1 MRALTKRKVGIIA
14 LLAIVTFYT
23 LGTGFPFFYKFLYAI
38 LLLFG
43 IGFGW
48 AWLNLRGLEIR
59 LTRLSTRG
67 QVGGYLDG
75 QLQVI
80 NRNRL
85 PKSWLEVTEV
95 TDLPG
100 YAAGRG
106 IGLVKDQS
114 RTWKIETYLAKR
126 GIYQTGQVE
135 VTSQDPFGFFRLTR
149 RFLTPQNY
157 VVFPATIPLPDLDP
171 RVAALPSDS
180 RYTRR
185 AVHITPDS
193 SSIREYNH
201 GDSFRSIHWPS
212 TARMNRLMVKE
223 YDIGISAEAWVLLD
237 MYRGSHLEGDG
248 VDNTEELVVTVA
260 ASLIARISELSIAT
274 GLAANAEASYV
285 LRPDTS
291 PSQLGRLM
299 EALAAMRAH
308 GDMSLERFIYDLR
321 PQLSR
326 FNTLTIITPSRHTGW
341 IPALRR
347 LRHQGVNVSVVYID
361 PESFGASPELQSPL
375 ELLHLNEIPA
385 YQVKKGES
393 LNEALRAPVSIRTP
407 FAWESEAAMAA
418 TGATT
423 GATTSATGETAK

>member
-14 LLAIVTFYT
+14 LLVVVTFYT
-23 LGTGFPFFYKFLYAI
+23 LGTGFQFFYQFLYTILI
-38 LLLFG
+38 LLG
-43 IGFGW
+43 IGYGW

-67 QVGGYLDG
+67 QVGDYLDG

-95 TDLPG
+95 SDLPG

-106 IGLVKDQS
+106 IGLVKDQR
-114 RTWKIETYLAKR
+114 RTWRIETYLSKR
-126 GIYQTGQVE
+126 GIYLTGQVE
-135 VTSQDPFGFFRLTR
+135 VISQDPFGFFRLTR
-149 RFLTPQNY
+149 RFLAPQSY
-157 VVFPATIPLPDLDP
+157 VVYPAITPLPNLDT
-171 RVAALPSDS
+171 RVANLPSDN

-185 AVHITPDS
+185 ATQITPDS
-193 SSIREYNH
+193 SSIREYTH

-223 YDIGISAEAWVLLD
+223 FDIGISAEAWVLLD
-237 MYRGSHLEGDG
+237 MYRGSHFVEDE
-248 VDNTEELVVTVA
+248 VDNTEELAVTVA
-260 ASLIARISELSIAT
+260 ASLIARISELSIAV

-285 LRPDTS
+285 FRPDTS

-308 GDMSLERFIYDLR
+308 GEISLERFIYDLR
-321 PQLSR
+321 PRLSR
-326 FNTLTIITPSRHTGW
+326 FNTLTIITPSRHTEW

-347 LRHQGVNVSVVYID
+347 LRRQGVNVSVVYID
-361 PESFGASPELQSPL
+361 PEGFGARPELQSPQ
-375 ELLHLNEIPA
+375 EFLHLSEIPTYA
-385 YQVKKGES
+385 VKKGES
-393 LNEALRAPVSIRTP
+393 LNEALRTPVPTGLLLAGDTEASLTTL
-407 FAWESEAAMAA
+407 EAAV
-418 TGATT
+418 
-423 GATTSATGETAK
+423 

>member
-14 LLAIVTFYT
+14 LLVVVTFYT
-23 LGTGFPFFYKFLYAI
+23 LGTGFQFFYQFLYTILI
-38 LLLFG
+38 LLG
-43 IGFGW
+43 IGYGW

-67 QVGGYLDG
+67 QVGDYLDG

-95 TDLPG
+95 SDLPG

-114 RTWKIETYLAKR
+114 RTWRIETYLSKR
-126 GIYQTGQVE
+126 GIYLTGQVE
-135 VTSQDPFGFFRLTR
+135 VISQDPFGFFRLTR
-149 RFLTPQNY
+149 RFLAPQSY
-157 VVFPATIPLPDLDP
+157 VVYPAITPLPNLDT
-171 RVAALPSDS
+171 RVANLPSDN

-185 AVHITPDS
+185 ATHITPDS
-193 SSIREYNH
+193 SSIREYTH

-223 YDIGISAEAWVLLD
+223 FDIGISAEAWVLLD
-237 MYRGSHLEGDG
+237 MYRGSHLVEDE
-248 VDNTEELVVTVA
+248 VDNTEELAVTVA
-260 ASLIARISELSIAT
+260 ASLIARISELSIAV
-274 GLAANAEASYV
+274 GLAANAEASYIF
-285 LRPDTS
+285 RPDTS

-308 GDMSLERFIYDLR
+308 GEISLERFIYDLR

-326 FNTLTIITPSRHTGW
+326 FNTLTIITPSRHTEW

-347 LRHQGVNVSVVYID
+347 LRRQGVNVSVVYID
-361 PESFGASPELQSPL
+361 PEGFGARPELQSPQ
-375 ELLHLNEIPA
+375 EFLHLSEIPTYA
-385 YQVKKGES
+385 VKKGES
-393 LNEALRAPVSIRTP
+393 LNEALRTPVPTGLLLAGDTEASLTTL
-407 FAWESEAAMAA
+407 EAAV
-418 TGATT
+418 
-423 GATTSATGETAK
+423 

>member
-14 LLAIVTFYT
+14 LLVVVTFYT
-23 LGTGFPFFYKFLYAI
+23 LGTGFQFFYQFLYTILI
-38 LLLFG
+38 LLG
-43 IGFGW
+43 IGYGW

-67 QVGGYLDG
+67 QVGDYLDG

-95 TDLPG
+95 SDLPG

-106 IGLVKDQS
+106 IGLVKDQR
-114 RTWKIETYLAKR
+114 RTWRIETYLSKR
-126 GIYQTGQVE
+126 GIYLTGQVE
-135 VTSQDPFGFFRLTR
+135 VISQDPFGFFRLTR
-149 RFLTPQNY
+149 RFLAPQSY
-157 VVFPATIPLPDLDP
+157 VVYPAITPLPNLDT
-171 RVAALPSDS
+171 RVANLPSDN

-185 AVHITPDS
+185 ATHITPDS
-193 SSIREYNH
+193 SSIREYTH

-223 YDIGISAEAWVLLD
+223 FDIGISAEAWVLLD
-237 MYRGSHLEGDG
+237 MYRGSHLGEDE
-248 VDNTEELVVTVA
+248 VDNTEELAVTVA
-260 ASLIARISELSIAT
+260 ASLIARISELSIAV

-285 LRPDTS
+285 FRPDTS

-308 GDMSLERFIYDLR
+308 GEISLERFIYDLR
-321 PQLSR
+321 PRLSR
-326 FNTLTIITPSRHTGW
+326 FNTLTIITPSQHTEW

-347 LRHQGVNVSVVYID
+347 LRRQGVNVSVVYID
-361 PESFGASPELQSPL
+361 PEGFGARPELQSPQ
-375 ELLHLNEIPA
+375 EFLHLSEIPTYA
-385 YQVKKGES
+385 VKKGES
-393 LNEALRAPVSIRTP
+393 LNEALRTPVPTGLLLAGDTEASLTTL
-407 FAWESEAAMAA
+407 EAAV
-418 TGATT
+418 
-423 GATTSATGETAK
+423 

>member
-14 LLAIVTFYT
+14 LLALVTFYT
-23 LGTGFPFFYKFLYAI
+23 LGTGFPFFYKFLYSI
-38 LLLFG
+38 LLLLG
-43 IGFGW
+43 VGFGW
-48 AWLNLRGLEIR
+48 AWLNLQGLEIH

-80 NRNRL
+80 NRIRI

-95 TDLPG
+95 SDLPG
-100 YAAGRG
+100 YDAGRG
-106 IGLVKDQS
+106 IGLVREQR

-126 GIYQTGQVE
+126 GVYQTGQVE
-135 VTSQDPFGFFRLTR
+135 VTSQDPFGFFRLNR
-149 RFLTPQNY
+149 RFLSPQSY
-157 VVFPATIPLPDLDP
+157 WVFPATIPLPDLDS
-171 RVAALPSDS
+171 RVANLPSDS

-185 AVHITPDS
+185 ATHITPDS

-201 GDSFRSIHWPS
+201 GDSFRSIHWPYS
-212 TARMNRLMVKE
+212 ARMNRLMVKE
-223 YDIGISAEAWVLLD
+223 FDIGISAEAWVLLD
-237 MYRGSHLEGDG
+237 MYRGSHIDGDG

-274 GLAANAEASYV
+274 GLAANAEASYII
-285 LRPDTS
+285 RPDTS

-308 GDMSLERFIYDLR
+308 GEISLERFIYDLR

-326 FNTLTIITPSRHTGW
+326 FNTLTIITPSRHTEW

-347 LRHQGVNVSVVYID
+347 LRRQGINVSVVYVD
-361 PESFGASPELQSPL
+361 PDSFSASPEPQSPL
-375 ELLHLNEIPA
+375 ELLHLSEIPT
-385 YQVKKGES
+385 YVVKKGEP
-393 LNEALRAPVSIRTP
+393 LNEALRAPVG
-407 FAWESEAAMAA
+407 AGVLQASEAQDSSMTREAVV
-418 TGATT
+418 
-423 GATTSATGETAK
+423 

>member
-14 LLAIVTFYT
+14 LLVVVTFYT
-23 LGTGFPFFYKFLYAI
+23 LGTGFQFFYQFLYTILI
-38 LLLFG
+38 LLG
-43 IGFGW
+43 IGYGW

-67 QVGGYLDG
+67 QVGDYLDG

-95 TDLPG
+95 SDLPG

-114 RTWKIETYLAKR
+114 RTWRIETYLSKR
-126 GIYQTGQVE
+126 GIYLTGQVE
-135 VTSQDPFGFFRLTR
+135 VISQDPFGFFRLTR
-149 RFLTPQNY
+149 RFLAPQSY
-157 VVFPATIPLPDLDP
+157 VVYPAITPLPNLDT
-171 RVAALPSDS
+171 RVANLPSDN

-185 AVHITPDS
+185 ATQITPDS
-193 SSIREYNH
+193 SSIREYTH

-223 YDIGISAEAWVLLD
+223 FDIGISAEAWVLLD
-237 MYRGSHLEGDG
+237 MYRGSHFVEDE
-248 VDNTEELVVTVA
+248 VDNTEELAVTVA
-260 ASLIARISELSIAT
+260 ASLIARISELSIAV

-285 LRPDTS
+285 FRPDTS

-308 GDMSLERFIYDLR
+308 GEISLERFIYDLR
-321 PQLSR
+321 PRLSR
-326 FNTLTIITPSRHTGW
+326 FNTLTIITPSRHTEW

-347 LRHQGVNVSVVYID
+347 LRRQGVNVSVVYID
-361 PESFGASPELQSPL
+361 PEGFGARPELQSPQ
-375 ELLHLNEIPA
+375 EFLHLSEIPTYA
-385 YQVKKGES
+385 VKKGES
-393 LNEALRAPVSIRTP
+393 LNEALRTPVPTGLLLAGDTEASLTTL
-407 FAWESEAAMAA
+407 EAAV
-418 TGATT
+418 
-423 GATTSATGETAK
+423 

>member
-1 MRALTKRKVGIIA
+1 MGD
-14 LLAIVTFYT
+14 
-23 LGTGFPFFYKFLYAI
+23 
-38 LLLFG
+38 
-43 IGFGW
+43 
-48 AWLNLRGLEIR
+48 
-59 LTRLSTRG
+59 
-67 QVGGYLDG
+67 YLDG

-95 TDLPG
+95 SDLPG

-106 IGLVKDQS
+106 IGLVRDQS
-114 RTWKIETYLAKR
+114 RTWRIETYLAKR
-126 GIYQTGQVE
+126 GIYLTGQVE

-149 RFLTPQNY
+149 RFLAPESY

-171 RVAALPSDS
+171 RVANLPSDS
-180 RYTRR
+180 RFTRR
-185 AVHITPDS
+185 ATHITPDS
-193 SSIREYNH
+193 SSIREYTH

-223 YDIGISAEAWVLLD
+223 FDIGISAEAWILLD
-237 MYRGSHLEGDG
+237 MYRGSHLGDNE

-285 LRPDTS
+285 FRPDTS

-308 GDMSLERFIYDLR
+308 GEISLERFIYDLR

-326 FNTLTIITPSRHTGW
+326 FNTLTIITPSRHTEW

-347 LRHQGVNVSVVYID
+347 LRRQGVNVSVVYVD

-375 ELLHLNEIPA
+375 EFLHLSEVPTYI
-385 YQVKKGES
+385 VRKGES
-393 LNEALRAPVSIRTP
+393 LNEALRTPVGTGALLAREPEASLT
-407 FAWESEAAMAA
+407 ALEAAV
-418 TGATT
+418 
-423 GATTSATGETAK
+423 

>member
-14 LLAIVTFYT
+14 LLVVVTFYT
-23 LGTGFPFFYKFLYAI
+23 LGTGFQFFYQFLYTILI
-38 LLLFG
+38 LLG
-43 IGFGW
+43 IGYGW

-67 QVGGYLDG
+67 QVGDYLDG

-95 TDLPG
+95 SDLPG

-114 RTWKIETYLAKR
+114 RTWRIETYLSKR
-126 GIYQTGQVE
+126 GIYLTGQVE
-135 VTSQDPFGFFRLTR
+135 VISQDPFGFFRLTR
-149 RFLTPQNY
+149 RFLAPQSY
-157 VVFPATIPLPDLDP
+157 VVYPAITPLPNLDT
-171 RVAALPSDS
+171 RVANLPSDN

-185 AVHITPDS
+185 ATQITPDS
-193 SSIREYNH
+193 SSIREYTH

-223 YDIGISAEAWVLLD
+223 FDIGISAEAWVLLD
-237 MYRGSHLEGDG
+237 MYRGSHFVEDE
-248 VDNTEELVVTVA
+248 VDNTEELAVTVA
-260 ASLIARISELSIAT
+260 ASLIARISELSIAV

-285 LRPDTS
+285 FRPDTS

-308 GDMSLERFIYDLR
+308 GEISLERFIYDLR

-326 FNTLTIITPSRHTGW
+326 FNTLTIITPSRHTEW

-347 LRHQGVNVSVVYID
+347 LRRQGVNVSVVYID
-361 PESFGASPELQSPL
+361 PEGFGARPELQSPQ
-375 ELLHLNEIPA
+375 EFLHLSEIPTYA
-385 YQVKKGES
+385 VKKGES
-393 LNEALRAPVSIRTP
+393 LNEALRTPVPTGLLLAGDTEASLTTL
-407 FAWESEAAMAA
+407 EAAV
-418 TGATT
+418 
-423 GATTSATGETAK
+423 

>member
-14 LLAIVTFYT
+14 LLAAVTFYT
-23 LGTGFPFFYKFLYAI
+23 LGTGFQFFYQFLYTI
-38 LLLFG
+38 LLLLG

-48 AWLNLRGLEIR
+48 AWLNLRGLEIH

-80 NRNRL
+80 NRNRI

-95 TDLPG
+95 SDLPG
-100 YAAGRG
+100 YAAGRV

-114 RTWKIETYLAKR
+114 RTWRIETYLAKR
-126 GIYQTGQVE
+126 GIYLTGQVE
-135 VTSQDPFGFFRLTR
+135 VTSQDPFGFFRLSR
-149 RFLTPQNY
+149 RFLAPQNY

-171 RVAALPSDS
+171 RLANLPSDS

-185 AVHITPDS
+185 ATHITPDS

-201 GDSFRSIHWPS
+201 GDSFRSIHWPY

-223 YDIGISAEAWVLLD
+223 FDIGISADAWVLLD
-237 MYRGSHLEGDG
+237 MYRGSHIAGDG

-285 LRPDTS
+285 IRPDTS

-299 EALAAMRAH
+299 EALAAMQAH
-308 GDMSLERFIYDLR
+308 GDLSLERFIYDLR

-326 FNTLTIITPSRHTGW
+326 FNTLTIITPSRHTEW

-347 LRHQGVNVSVVYID
+347 LRRQGINVSVVYID
-361 PESFGASPELQSPL
+361 PESFGASSELQSPL
-375 ELLHLNEIPA
+375 ELLHLGEIPTFT
-385 YQVKKGES
+385 VKKGES
-393 LNEALRAPVSIRTP
+393 LNEALRAPVGSGALLAGEP
-407 FAWESEAAMAA
+407 EASL
-418 TGATT
+418 TT
-423 GATTSATGETAK
+423 IEANL